1 MTGINPDNEMKTIP
15 LENISFPDSFFREEV
30 RNGFYIPSMI
40 KRYWAGQLQILSE
53 IDKLC
58 RRHDIK
64 WFADYGTML
73 GAVRHGGYIPWDDDF
88 DICMMRDEYERFFE
102 IAKKEFPKEYII
114 LTLRD
119 IDEGYDN
126 VLGRIVNCR
135 AIDCSKEHMDEF
147 SGCPYTVGVDIFP
160 MDGVFADEAKEKER
174 YDRAKRAILVH
185 SALGVE
191 SELGDLAKNIE
202 SLIIDVEK
210 ENHVHLHRGKRLK
223 RDLELLIE
231 KIYMECPVSEADRV
245 ALMPFYMMYGDH
257 IFPKKF
263 FEKTFEMKFENT
275 TINVPCCYDQILS
288 SNYGNYME
296 IRKGGG
302 MHEYPAY
309 ISQERVLTKRLEH
322 NPYRYTFD
330 PNQMLV
336 SVKRYMT
343 KMLDPKPSKGKKT
356 VVFLPCRAMWWDTM
370 EGLWH
375 KYKAEGHDVHVLP
388 ISFYDCDYFGSVGE
402 KHDERD
408 LFPKYLNVEACEEF
422 DFGAVH
428 PDTIVIQVPYDAEN
442 TALTVHEFFYASNMI
457 NFTDE
462 LIYVPCFDID
472 DPIDRE
478 DKACRGIEILAEQPA
493 VVFSDKVL
501 LKSEKQRELYLE
513 KLISLSGEETRA
525 FWEQKIEVS
534 PYVGKEWGKRV
545 GGAEESG
552 QCKADLPEGDAED
565 TVQGYS
571 EGSNAEAMAS
581 GSKGAGSGQV
591 EAELS
596 KGGAEAEGHD
606 AGSNAD
612 LALAGDVH
620 GHGVGVSQT
629 VDSAHDR
636 EWREFLGEYS
646 GRKAVI
652 YYFTIS
658 TVIYYGEKAIDKFE
672 RVLEIFAGA
681 QNVAGKQDNLGQ
693 AGDNSDKAAAGKLV
707 AIFVPQDYL
716 TANLDKAEPSV
727 RERYLAFVEKAKNTP
742 GIIFDEEGRSLDFID
757 KWSAYYGDTGVAAME
772 CASRKIP
779 VMLENVDV

>member
-1 MTGINPDNEMKTIP
+1 MIGINPDNEIKTVP
-15 LENISFPDSFFREEV
+15 LENISFPKSFFREEV

-58 RRHDIK
+58 RKHDIK

-126 VLGRIVNCR
+126 VLGRIVNCNS
-135 AIDCSKEHMDEF
+135 IDCSKEHMDEF

-160 MDGVFADEAKEKER
+160 MDWVFADEKKEKER

-185 SALGVE
+185 SALE
-191 SELGDLAKNIE
+191 AEAELGDLAKNIE
-202 SLIIDVEK
+202 SLVIDVEK
-210 ENHVHLHRGKRLK
+210 ENHVHLRRGKKLK
-223 RDLELLIE
+223 RDIELLIE
-231 KIYMECPVSEADRV
+231 KIYMECPASESDRV

-275 TINVPCCYDQILS
+275 TIQVPCCYDQILS

-309 ISQERVLTKRLEH
+309 ISQERTLRKKLEH

-330 PNQMLV
+330 ANNMLV

-343 KMLDPKPSKGKKT
+343 RMLAPAPAKEKKT
-356 VVFLPCRAMWWDTM
+356 IVFLPCRAMWWDTM

-388 ISFYDCDYFGSVGE
+388 INFYDCDYYGSVGDM
-402 KHDERD
+402 HDERT
-408 LFPKYLNVEACEEF
+408 LFPDYVEVEDCENY
-422 DFGAVH
+422 DYAGVH

-442 TALTVHEFFYASNMI
+442 TAFTVHEFFYSSNLL

-493 VVFSDKVL
+493 VVYADKVL

-534 PYVGKEWGKRV
+534 PYVGKDWSVSAGD
-545 GGAEESG
+545 GAG
-552 QCKADLPEGDAED
+552 
-565 TVQGYS
+565 
-571 EGSNAEAMAS
+571 
-581 GSKGAGSGQV
+581 GAGSGT
-591 EAELS
+591 S
-596 KGGAEAEGHD
+596 SSTGDGTGGAGGGASRCAGD
-606 AGSNAD
+606 SMDGCAGSSNDGAESVGAETQAGGSGTAGGAGANA
-612 LALAGDVH
+612 H
-620 GHGVGVSQT
+620 GHGGG
-629 VDSAHDR
+629 AAFPEELARDR
-636 EWREFLGEYS
+636 AWNEFLGEYA

-672 RVLEIFAGA
+672 RVLEIFAEA
-681 QNVAGKQDNLGQ
+681 QGGSGQGNPEMAG
-693 AGDNSDKAAAGKLV
+693 AGKLV

-727 RERYLAFVEKAKNTP
+727 RERYLAFVENAKNTP
-742 GIIFDEEGRSLDFID
+742 GIIFDKAGRSLDFID
-757 KWSAYYGDTGVAAME
+757 KWSGYYGDTGVVAME
-772 CASRKIP
+772 CRDRGIP
-779 VMLENVDV
+779 VMLENVEV

>member
-1 MTGINPDNEMKTIP
+1 MTGINSDNEMKTIP

-126 VLGRIVNCR
+126 ILGRIVNCR
-135 AIDCSKEHMDEF
+135 AIDCSKAHMDEF

-343 KMLDPKPSKGKKT
+343 KMLDPKPSKEKKT

-402 KHDERD
+402 KHDERE

-534 PYVGKEWGKRV
+534 PYVGKDWGKRV
-545 GGAEESG
+545 GGGAEEHG
-552 QCKADLPEGDAED
+552 
-565 TVQGYS
+565 
-571 EGSNAEAMAS
+571 N
-581 GSKGAGSGQV
+581 GAGSASEV
-591 EAELS
+591 
-596 KGGAEAEGHD
+596 
-606 AGSNAD
+606 
-612 LALAGDVH
+612 
-620 GHGVGVSQT
+620 
-629 VDSAHDR
+629 AHDR

-646 GRKAVI
+646 GRKAVV

-681 QNVAGKQDNLGQ
+681 Q
-693 AGDNSDKAAAGKLV
+693 SAAGKLV

-716 TANLDKAEPSV
+716 TANLDKAEPEV
-727 RERYLAFVEKAKNTP
+727 RDRYCAFVEKAKKTP
-742 GIIFDEEGRSLDFID
+742 GVIFDEEGRSLDFID

-779 VMLENVDV
+779 VMLENVEV

>member
-1 MTGINPDNEMKTIP
+1 MTGINSDNEMKTIP

-126 VLGRIVNCR
+126 ILGRIVNCR

-343 KMLDPKPSKGKKT
+343 KMLDPKPSKEKKT

-402 KHDERD
+402 KHDERE

-534 PYVGKEWGKRV
+534 PYVGKDWGKRV
-545 GGAEESG
+545 GGGAEEHG
-552 QCKADLPEGDAED
+552 
-565 TVQGYS
+565 
-571 EGSNAEAMAS
+571 N
-581 GSKGAGSGQV
+581 GAGSASEV
-591 EAELS
+591 
-596 KGGAEAEGHD
+596 
-606 AGSNAD
+606 
-612 LALAGDVH
+612 
-620 GHGVGVSQT
+620 
-629 VDSAHDR
+629 AHDR

-646 GRKAVI
+646 GRKAVV

-681 QNVAGKQDNLGQ
+681 Q
-693 AGDNSDKAAAGKLV
+693 SAAGKLV

-716 TANLDKAEPSV
+716 TANLDKAEPEV
-727 RERYLAFVEKAKNTP
+727 RDRYCAFVEKAKKTP
-742 GIIFDEEGRSLDFID
+742 GVIFDEEGRSLDFID

-779 VMLENVDV
+779 VMLENVEV